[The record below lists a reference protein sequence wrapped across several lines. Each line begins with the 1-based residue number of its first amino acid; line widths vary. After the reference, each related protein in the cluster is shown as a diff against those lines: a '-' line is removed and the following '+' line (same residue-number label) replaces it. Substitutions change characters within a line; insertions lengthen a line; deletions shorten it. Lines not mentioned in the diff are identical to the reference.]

1 MRKLIAFLVWMLL
14 HSGCASL
21 SESQCAA
28 GDWYTIGEA
37 DARNG
42 YLPAR
47 IESHLEACAKYAVQV
62 DPKRYRDGYQAG
74 LRVFCTPVEGFQFG
88 RGGGSYSGQ
97 CPRDMAA
104 AFLSGYDLG
113 RDLRALD
120 ESIREVDLRIAE
132 LREDAKDDEASEVAR
147 EAAAR
152 AVGFAKGERSRY
164 ENRRNDLLYR
174 ARERGYRDAW

>member
-1 MRKLIAFLVWMLL
+1 MRKLFAFLVWTLL
-14 HSGCASL
+14 QTGCASL

-42 YLPAR
+42 YLSAR
-47 IESHLEACAKYAVQV
+47 IESHHQACVKYAVQV

-74 LRVFCTPVEGFQFG
+74 LQAFCTPVEGFQFG

-104 AFLSGYDLG
+104 AFLSGYGLG

-120 ESIREVDLRIAE
+120 ESIREVDVRIAE
-132 LREDAKDDEASEVAR
+132 LREDAKDMETSETAR

-152 AVGFAKGERSRY
+152 AVGFAKDEKRRY
-164 ENRRNDLLYR
+164 EDRRSDLLWR
-174 ARERGYRDAW
+174 AREQGYRDAW